1 MSAYVIVEFTVKDPD
16 VVREKY
22 SPNAAQTVKEHGGE
36 VLAANVD
43 WEILYG
49 DPLFRSGVLNRF
61 PDHETAVRWYKSPE
75 YQQLIDDRS
84 VAMDAR
90 FSLLDGLPADRGGS
104 RSRLLTDTEVL
115 VGELPRRR
123 ENLGPVTVSDDL
135 AADARSRCRLVGP
148 TVYGGLGRV
157 RRASLLQEAS
167 FCLADLDQVTVG
179 IAQVATKLW
188 AAIYGRGQEQG
199 SFGTPVFVDLLDVGD
214 AHIQEAAGR
223 IGVGSSERYRRL
235 VFGGGTAHVDD
246 DPGVRQS
253 DNRGFFVEDD
263 FAA

>member
-1 MSAYVIVEFTVKDPD
+1 MPVSAC
-16 VVREKY
+16 
-22 SPNAAQTVKEHGGE
+22 S
-36 VLAANVD
+36 
-43 WEILYG
+43 
-49 DPLFRSGVLNRF
+49 
-61 PDHETAVRWYKSPE
+61 TA
-75 YQQLIDDRS
+75 
-84 VAMDAR
+84 
-90 FSLLDGLPADRGGS
+90 SLADRGGS

-115 VGELPRRR
+115 AGELPRRR
-123 ENLGPVTVSDDL
+123 ENLAPVTVSDL
-135 AADARSRCRLVGP
+135 AADAPSRCRLVGP
-148 TVYGGLGRV
+148 TVSGGLGRV
-157 RRASLLQEAS
+157 RRATLLQEVS

-188 AAIYGRGQEQG
+188 AAIYGRGQKQG

-223 IGVGSSERYRRL
+223 VGVGSSERYRRL

-253 DNRGFFVEDD
+253 DNCGFFVEDD